1 MFDLITLV
9 SDVMFGAA
17 GFLSAKYLLPKTK
30 VEKLGA
36 SDPHNIVLDSVN
48 YGRLQFVL
56 TKYATGQTALK
67 DVAHYTTVNENSLQV
82 GTLKFVKNESN
93 EL

>member
-1 MFDLITLV
+1 
-9 SDVMFGAA
+9 MFGLS
-17 GFLSAKYLLPKTK
+17 GFLLAHYFWPKVK
-30 VEKLGA
+30 VEKLDA
-36 SDPHNIVLDSVN
+36 SDSHNIVLDSVN

-67 DVAHYTTVNENSLQV
+67 DVAHYTTINEDSLQV